1 MSRTLYLYTKNK
13 MYELI
18 FANFAMHIALDS
30 AETELI
36 NTKLQ
41 HKTIKKNT
49 ILLNAGEVC
58 RQTCFV
64 NKGCLRVFN
73 TDKDGEEHNVIFC
86 PENWWAV
93 DMASFSGQTPA
104 FYSIAALED
113 TEVFYLTYSILEQ
126 LYIEVPKLERFFRIM
141 IQNGFNL
148 YQYRIISNLSKSAEE
163 RYTMFQKQ
171 YPKLEQRIA
180 QKQIASYLGITP
192 VFLSM
197 IRKRNN

>member
-1 MSRTLYLYTKNK
+1 

-18 FANFAMHIALDS
+18 FANFAMHIALDA

-36 NTKLQ
+36 KARLQ

-49 ILLNAGEVC
+49 ILLNAGGVC
-58 RQTCFV
+58 RQICFV

-113 TEVFYLTYSILEQ
+113 TEVLYLTFSILEQ

-163 RYTMFQKQ
+163 RYTIFQKQ
-171 YPKLEQRIA
+171 YPKLKQRIA